1 LLAEVCV
8 AEAPVSFKP
17 TDEVSL
23 HWLALNLTPGLGATK
38 GRKLVEHFGG
48 VAHIFKA
55 TLTELEATGIQTISA
70 QSLGTGRSMELAYQ
84 ELRRAATAGISWS
97 ALITQRIRSS

>member
-8 AEAPVSFKP
+8 AEVPVSFKP

-55 TLTELEATGIQTISA
+55 SRNSRRPVFRRFPRSRSELDDQWN
-70 QSLGTGRSMELAYQ
+70 L
-84 ELRRAATAGISWS
+84 
-97 ALITQRIRSS
+97 RIRS